1 MWPIVTD
8 IPCFLSVSVGVCVSC
23 LSVCLLDITMT
34 CAKTAEPTE
43 MPFGFGHGWAQ
54 ETVYSVWVG
63 IPQGMGSLRGD
74 MSRPIEDRISG
85 VS

>member
-1 MWPIVTD
+1 
-8 IPCFLSVSVGVCVSC
+8 
-23 LSVCLLDITMT
+23 MT

-43 MPFGFGHGWAQ
+43 IPFGFGLGWAQ